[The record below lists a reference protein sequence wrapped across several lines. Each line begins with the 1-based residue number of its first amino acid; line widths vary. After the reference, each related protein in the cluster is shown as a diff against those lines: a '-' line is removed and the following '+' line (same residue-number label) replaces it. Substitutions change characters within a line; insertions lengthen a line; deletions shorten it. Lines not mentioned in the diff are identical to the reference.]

1 MNLGLQGKK
10 VLVTGGSYG
19 IGRAIALG
27 LSEEGCDV
35 AICSRQSLP
44 LEKTVQELKSKG
56 CRSLGIQ
63 GDVTQD
69 AIPDQVIGAI
79 VDAWGT
85 IDILINNVGGGG
97 GRVEGSIEELGE
109 EPWLHTYSL
118 NAMAAIKFTMKA
130 IPLMRNQHWG
140 RVVTIASIQGREG
153 TGRPWYAVSKSAE
166 ITLMKTLARNP
177 DLVRDGLTFN
187 SIAPGTIFTEG
198 NDWGRFKEENP
209 DKFHSVIQ
217 EKCPMGRPGRPDEV
231 AAVVGFV
238 CSESASFMNGA
249 CLVVDGGE
257 SRCI

>member
-35 AICSRQSLP
+35 AICSRQSAP
-44 LEKTVQELKSKG
+44 LEKTVQALKARG
-56 CRSLGIQ
+56 CQSLGVQ
-63 GDVTQD
+63 GDVTQE
-69 AIPDQVIGAI
+69 AMPDQVIEA
-79 VDAWGT
+79 VVEAWGS

-97 GRVEGSIEELGE
+97 GRVEAEVEDLE
-109 EPWLHTYSL
+109 DEQWLYTYSL
-118 NAMAAIKFTMKA
+118 NAMAAIRFTMKT
-130 IPLMRNQHWG
+130 IPLMRKQQWG

-177 DLVRDGLTFN
+177 DLARDGLTFN
-187 SIAPGTIFTEG
+187 SIAPGTIFTEE
-198 NDWGRFKEENP
+198 NDWGKFKEENP
-209 DKFHSVIQ
+209 EKFHSVIQ
-217 EKCPMGRPGRPDEV
+217 EKCPMGRPGRPDEI

-257 SRCI
+257 SRCL

>member
-27 LSEEGCDV
+27 LADEGCDV
-35 AICSRQSLP
+35 AICSRQSVP
-44 LEKTVQELKSKG
+44 LEKTVQDLKARG
-56 CRSLGIQ
+56 CQSLGVQ
-63 GDVTQD
+63 GDVTQQ
-69 AIPDQVIGAI
+69 AIPDQVIEAV

-97 GRVEGSIEELGE
+97 GRVEANVEDLEEE
-109 EPWLHTYSL
+109 QWLSTYSL
-118 NAMAAIKFTMKA
+118 NAMAAIRFTMKA
-130 IPLMRNQHWG
+130 IPLMRKQQWG
-140 RVVTIASIQGREG
+140 RVVTISSIQGREG

-177 DLVRDGLTFN
+177 DLARDGLTFN
-187 SIAPGTIFTEG
+187 SIAPGTIFTEE
-198 NDWGRFKEENP
+198 NDWGKFKDENP
-209 DKFHSVIQ
+209 EKFHSVIQ
-217 EKCPMGRPGRPDEV
+217 EKCPMGRPGKPEEI
-231 AAVVGFV
+231 ASVVGFV

-257 SRCI
+257 SRCL